1 MHQPERRRS
10 RRFALRQPV
19 YVRELGSSAIM
30 PGMTQN
36 VSKDGLLLHTDFSL
50 PIGSK
55 VELVLLLESRLEK
68 SIRLS
73 GKCAV
78 VRTDPLPS
86 SGFAIALSSER
97 PFAMMD

>member
-19 YVRELGSSAIM
+19 YIRELGSSAIM
-30 PGMTQN
+30 AGTTQN
-36 VSKDGLLLHTDFSL
+36 VSKDGLLLRTDVAISV
-50 PIGSK
+50 GSK
-55 VELVLLLESRLEK
+55 VELVLLLESRMEK
-68 SIRLS
+68 HIRLS

-78 VRTDPLPS
+78 VRTEALPAR
-86 SGFAIALSSER
+86 GFAIALSSER